1 MIDKQKIEKAVTMI
15 LEAIGEDVNREGLVD
30 TPTRVANAVEEL
42 TAGYNEDA
50 STHLNKV
57 FNVKSGDIVVEKGI
71 TFSSTCE
78 HHLMPFFGKVAI
90 AYVPKNKV
98 VGLSKLARTVETFA
112 KRLQLQEQLG
122 NQIAEAVMTNL
133 DAVGVMVVIEATHT
147 CMTSRGIKKM
157 GSTTISATSLG
168 IFKDND
174 AMQNKVLNMIK

>member
-15 LEAIGEDVNREGLVD
+15 LEAIGEDVNREGLVN

-50 STHLNKV
+50 STHLSKV
-57 FNVKSGDIVVEKGI
+57 FNVKSGDIVVEKDI

-78 HHLMPFFGKVAI
+78 HHLMPFFGKVTI

-133 DAVGVMVVIEATHT
+133 DATGVMVVIEATHT
-147 CMTSRGIKKM
+147 CMTSRGIKKI
-157 GSTTISATSLG
+157 GATTLSITSLG
-168 IFKDND
+168 VFKDND